1 MLKTMLVVD
10 DNPSLTELFDEL
22 LNEFFNIMTANSVAE
37 ALTKLS
43 AHNIDAVICDYNLGM
58 QNAEVLIDW
67 LFEKR
72 PELITNFIILTG
84 DTQLSLTRYKHAF
97 SILHKPVK
105 METLLTSVE
114 TLFDQCQRI
123 QA

>member
-1 MLKTMLVVD
+1 MLKTVLVVD

-43 AHNIDAVICDYNLGM
+43 AHNIDAIICDYNLGM